1 MTGEASGCESIRFG
15 YILASAIRI
24 DGVVKYHRD
33 DATMKT
39 LIALFVLFFSFVA
52 HAVAGVSPGVG
63 RTTAELMG
71 DVVYFQVDN
80 SARARE
86 RLMTLL
92 GKVEAEAG
100 RGLARDDAKALV
112 LTASIRQLL
121 QAQVNRAP
129 YDANLYKGVVDN
141 YEGLVRAYQPETS
154 NDQSF
159 MVLDLRYRYLSK
171 VLAAVEDGTI
181 SSAPLQRSLEEAH
194 ADAERVMQKAGTRNG
209 VVVRKWGFLRTR
221 VLDYNRT
228 PIPALAN
235 SMTLSIAGDLAG
247 AGRPLVV
254 SAAN

>member
-1 MTGEASGCESIRFG
+1 
-15 YILASAIRI
+15 
-24 DGVVKYHRD
+24 
-33 DATMKT
+33 MKK
-39 LIALFVLFFSFVA
+39 LIALFVLFFSFAA
-52 HAVAGVSPGVG
+52 HAVASVSPGVG

-86 RLMTLL
+86 RLTILL
-92 GKVEAEAG
+92 GKVDAEAG

-112 LTASIRQLL
+112 LTSSIRQLL

-129 YDANLYKGVVDN
+129 YDAHLYKVVVDN
-141 YEGLVRAYQPETS
+141 YEGLVQAYQPETS
-154 NDQSF
+154 NDQGF

-181 SSAPLQRSLEEAH
+181 SSAPMQRSLEEAY
-194 ADAERVMQKAGTRNG
+194 ADAERVMKQAGVKNAG
-209 VVVRKWGFLRTR
+209 AHRKWAFLRGR
-221 VLDYNRT
+221 VLEYNRT

-235 SMTLSIAGDLAG
+235 SMTLSIVGDLG
-247 AGRPLVV
+247 ASARPMVV